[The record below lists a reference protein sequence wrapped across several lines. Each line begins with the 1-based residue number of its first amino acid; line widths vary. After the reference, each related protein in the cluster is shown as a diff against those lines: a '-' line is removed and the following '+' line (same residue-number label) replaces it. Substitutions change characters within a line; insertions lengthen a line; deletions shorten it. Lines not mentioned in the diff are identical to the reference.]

1 MNVESLYQHRLKV
14 CETSADEVAVEAA
27 LGLGNI
33 EEVIAMGYDEL
44 SLIPRYIEGKMH
56 EK

>member
-1 MNVESLYQHRLKV
+1 VES
-14 CETSADEVAVEAA
+14 E

-44 SLIPRYIEGKMH
+44 NLIPVYVEGKMH
-56 EK
+56 EN